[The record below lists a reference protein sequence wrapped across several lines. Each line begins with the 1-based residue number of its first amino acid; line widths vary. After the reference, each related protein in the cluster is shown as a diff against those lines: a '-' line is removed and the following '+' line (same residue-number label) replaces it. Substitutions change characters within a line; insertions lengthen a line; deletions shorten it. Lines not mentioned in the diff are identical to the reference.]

1 MHIISAFNSG
11 IYVAHL
17 NHLVLLVVQH
27 VAAECKIL
35 INLLV
40 ADLRV
45 DLTVILHLRAY
56 ALWGCSRFLMRM
68 IVLYA
73 VVSVS
78 ILML

>member
-11 IYVAHL
+11 VYVAHL
-17 NHLVLLVVQH
+17 NHLVLLIVQH
-27 VAAECKIL
+27 VAAECKTL
-35 INLLV
+35 IDLPMT
-40 ADLRV
+40 DLRV

-78 ILML
+78 ILII